1 MISLL
6 SNNQNIPN
14 NCSICEKKINTHSII
29 SKNNKFVVNP
39 NKWDFDILHC
49 GHIICRNCTVP
60 NKCNNCNCSTKV
72 FQFNISLLE
81 EKYWYSLTDYI
92 NDYINA
98 DCMNRII
105 STSKKIIKDNK
116 KIENT
121 SWMSLYAM
129 VHKIAFNQI
138 KSFILKNNKNKEILH
153 KKKRIKN
160 FRINKEYDRL
170 LRKYTKNWPKSKTIS
185 PREKERLK
193 DQAVTKYI

>member
-49 GHIICRNCTVP
+49 GHIICRNCEVP

-72 FQFNISLLE
+72 FQFNISSLE
-81 EKYWYSLTDYI
+81 EKYWDNLTEYI

-98 DCMNRII
+98 GCMNRIF
-105 STSKKIIKDNK
+105 STSKNIIKENK
-116 KIENT
+116 IIENT

-138 KSFILKNNKNKEILH
+138 KSLKLKNNKIKKILQ
-153 KKKRIKN
+153 KKN
-160 FRINKEYDRL
+160 V
-170 LRKYTKNWPKSKTIS
+170 
-185 PREKERLK
+185 LK
-193 DQAVTKYI
+193 I